1 MLQLILTS
9 YLCEKLFL
17 GNNQQFK
24 VLLKV
29 LIKLSDTVPF

>member
-9 YLCEKLFL
+9 YLCENVFL

-24 VLLKV
+24 VLTQ
-29 LIKLSDTVPF
+29 LSDTVPF